1 MLCLGGYECG
11 SWLCVLHSDVIG
23 EGFGA
28 WGVFWKFFFLLVV
41 FLAFWVEVGFPYVHL
56 ARAPEAVGFVGAWVV
71 FRSSF
76 W

>member
-1 MLCLGGYECG
+1 MVRGSGLGA
-11 SWLCVLHSDVIG
+11 S
-23 EGFGA
+23 FG
-28 WGVFWKFFFLLVV
+28 FFFLLVV

-56 ARAPEAVGFVGAWVV
+56 ARAPEAVGFVGALVV